1 MSAAQKP
8 TVIITRPRPFAQELA
23 AGVGRAGW
31 KPIVLDVLATKT
43 AENVAELRRDL
54 RWLLPVE
61 QAIFTSRSS
70 VTHAFEILDRDDF
83 SSSGI
88 TAMGAGSASDL
99 KAKGFASVLL
109 PELGNTSEDL
119 LALDQYSAHRAGRA
133 IIFCAPGGRDVI
145 QRELENRGWQ
155 VDIAEVYERVVQAPK
170 ASNLSEIQSSAQ
182 VITVC
187 TNGTAVAACQE
198 QLPADVWQQMLAGQW
213 VVISERLETL
223 VRDAGAENIFQSEA
237 PDNQGIINAIDLL
250 LNP

>member
-8 TVIITRPRPFAQELA
+8 TIIITRPRPFAQELA
-23 AGVGRAGW
+23 AEVGRAGW

-43 AENVAELRRDL
+43 AENVAELRRDV
-54 RWLLPVE
+54 RFLLPVE
-61 QAIFTSRSS
+61 QAVFTSRSS
-70 VTHAFEILDRDDF
+70 VTHTFEILDRDDF

-109 PELGNTSEDL
+109 PELGTTSEDL
-119 LALDQYSAHRAGRA
+119 LALDQFSAHRAGRA

-170 ASNLSEIQSSAQ
+170 ASNIFRNSIFSS
-182 VITVC
+182 
-187 TNGTAVAACQE
+187 TNHR
-198 QLPADVWQQMLAGQW
+198 LYQW
-213 VVISERLETL
+213 VSSRCLPGAITGRCVATDVNRAVGGHFRASRN
-223 VRDAGAENIFQSEA
+223 AGA
-237 PDNQGIINAIDLL
+237 
-250 LNP
+250 